1 MKNRWLY
8 LSLTFLASLI
18 LLLGG
23 WWVSLLLRLGKTL
36 STLNVGSESDYA
48 KLVKMLSWEGIFFVF
63 LVILF
68 CAGLFWLFWQDRKK
82 QKSMQQFFA
91 SITHE
96 LKTPLAS
103 VSMQSEFISEL
114 IDENSEFDLTQRQ
127 QISKLTK
134 RLIDDTKN
142 LETQFDKAMQL
153 SRIERGGVLTQTPID
168 LNSLVA
174 KEISKHRDLKFK
186 LEIPQECFV
195 LADEYALQTIFRN
208 LIDNTKKHRTNNN
221 QKITINCKIEANK
234 VHLTY
239 NDHGAEFGGEIKMLG
254 QLFYKYNSGQG
265 TGIGMYIINKLTQAM
280 QGQLLITAA
289 PNLVFEIILRN
300 CEQGQPR

>member
-8 LSLTFLASLI
+8 LSLTFLAVLI

-23 WWVSLLLRLGKTL
+23 WWISLLLRLGKTL
-36 STLNVGSESDYA
+36 SALNVGTESDYA
-48 KLVKMLSWEGIFFVF
+48 KLVKMLSWEGIFFVL

-114 IDENSEFDLTQRQ
+114 IDENKEFDPSQRK

-142 LETQFDKAMQL
+142 LEIQFDKAMQL
-153 SRIERGGVLTQTPID
+153 SRIERGGVLTQTPIE
-168 LNSLVA
+168 LKTLIA
-174 KEISKHRDLKFK
+174 KEIAKHRDLKFNI
-186 LEIPQECFV
+186 EIPIECFV

-208 LIDNTKKHRTNNN
+208 LIDNSKKHRTNNN
-221 QKITINCKIEANK
+221 QVISIHTITEANK
-234 VHLTY
+234 IKIIF
-239 NDHGAEFGGEIKMLG
+239 NDHGEAFGGEIKMLG
-254 QLFYKYNSGQG
+254 QLFYKFNSGQG
-265 TGIGMYIINKLTQAM
+265 TGIGLYIIKKLTSAM
-280 QGQLLITAA
+280 HGELLIRAT
-289 PNLVFEIILRN
+289 PHLVFEISLPIGA
-300 CEQGQPR
+300 EG

>member
-8 LSLTFLASLI
+8 LSLTFLAVLI

-23 WWVSLLLRLGKTL
+23 WWISLLLRLGKTL
-36 STLNVGSESDYA
+36 SALNVGTESDYA
-48 KLVKMLSWEGIFFVF
+48 KLVKMLSWEGIFFVL

-114 IDENSEFDLTQRQ
+114 IDENKEFDPSQRK

-142 LETQFDKAMQL
+142 LEIQFDKAMQL
-153 SRIERGGVLTQTPID
+153 SRIERGGVLTQTPIE
-168 LNSLVA
+168 LKTLIA
-174 KEISKHRDLKFK
+174 KEIAKHRDLKFNI
-186 LEIPQECFV
+186 EIPIECFV

-208 LIDNTKKHRTNNN
+208 LIDNSKKHRTNNH
-221 QKITINCKIEANK
+221 QVISIHTITEANK
-234 VHLTY
+234 IKIIF
-239 NDHGAEFGGEIKMLG
+239 NDHGEAFGGEIKMLG
-254 QLFYKYNSGQG
+254 QLFYKFNSSQG
-265 TGIGMYIINKLTQAM
+265 TGIGLYIIKKLTSAM
-280 QGQLLITAA
+280 HGELLIRAT
-289 PNLVFEIILRN
+289 PHLVFEISLPIGS
-300 CEQGQPR
+300 EG

>member
-8 LSLTFLASLI
+8 LSLTFLAVLI

-23 WWVSLLLRLGKTL
+23 WWISLLLRLGKTL
-36 STLNVGSESDYA
+36 SALNVGTESDYA
-48 KLVKMLSWEGIFFVF
+48 KLVKMLSWEGIFFVL

-114 IDENSEFDLTQRQ
+114 IDENKEFDPSQRK

-142 LETQFDKAMQL
+142 LEIQFDKAMQL
-153 SRIERGGVLTQTPID
+153 SRIERGGVLTQTPIE
-168 LNSLVA
+168 LKTLIA
-174 KEISKHRDLKFK
+174 KEIAKHRDLKFN
-186 LEIPQECFV
+186 LQIPIECFV

-208 LIDNTKKHRTNNN
+208 LIDNSKKHRTNNH
-221 QKITINCKIEANK
+221 QVISIHTITEANK
-234 VHLTY
+234 IKIIF
-239 NDHGAEFGGEIKMLG
+239 NDHGEAFGGEIKMLG
-254 QLFYKYNSGQG
+254 QLFYKFNSSQG
-265 TGIGMYIINKLTQAM
+265 TGIGLYIIKKLTSAM
-280 QGQLLITAA
+280 NGELLIRAT
-289 PNLVFEIILRN
+289 PHLVFEISLPIGS
-300 CEQGQPR
+300 EG